1 MFAYTIFQLK
11 MTTITLCHHRT
22 SKLIVKITAMTL
34 LRAHKM
40 TQQEMHIPRQI
51 TEKLTVMV
59 NK

>member
-1 MFAYTIFQLK
+1 MFAYTILQLK

-22 SKLIVKITAMTL
+22 SKLRVKITAMTL